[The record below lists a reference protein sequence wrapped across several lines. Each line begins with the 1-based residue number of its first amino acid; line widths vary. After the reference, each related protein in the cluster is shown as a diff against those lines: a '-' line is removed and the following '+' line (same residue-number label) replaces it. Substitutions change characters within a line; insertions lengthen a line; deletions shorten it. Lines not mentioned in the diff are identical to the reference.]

1 LQSGSLKSLS
11 IDPERIT
18 KIQRNAS
25 KTSRTSKVI
34 DSTVDLKVLEQQPEK
49 REVKIPGQGLEEWL
63 NKVLA

>member
-34 DSTVDLKVLEQQPEK
+34 DPTVDLKVLEQQPEK